1 MSDETPLSDVDIA
14 AIRAITE
21 AFSGHMEGHDRSD
34 IGSLYTEDAVL
45 MPGGAPAVEGRDAI
59 REFMGG
65 FPPVKRFE
73 LSIDEIDGRG
83 DLAFVRG
90 PFEMTTEPEGAPAPV
105 KMVGKYIEIRQ
116 RQADGSWPITRDI
129 FNTDDS

>member
-1 MSDETPLSDVDIA
+1 MSDDATLTEADIS
-14 AIRAITE
+14 AIRAITD
-21 AFSGHMEGHDRSD
+21 AFSGHMEGDRSG

-45 MPGGAPAVEGRDAI
+45 MPGGAPAIQGRDAI

-65 FPPVKRFE
+65 FPPVKKFD

-90 PFEMTTEPEGAPAPV
+90 PFVMTMEPEGAPAPV

-116 RQADGSWPITRDI
+116 RQADGSWLITRDI
-129 FNTDDS
+129 FNTDAS

>member
-1 MSDETPLSDVDIA
+1 MSDDAPLTEADIS
-14 AIRAITE
+14 AIRAVTE
-21 AFSGHMEGHDRSD
+21 ALPGYMEGDRSG

-45 MPGGAPAVEGRDAI
+45 MPGGAPTVHGREAI

-65 FPPVKRFE
+65 FPPVKKFE

-90 PFEMTTEPEGAPAPV
+90 PFEMTMEPEGAPAPV

-116 RQADGSWPITRDI
+116 RQADGSWLISRDI
-129 FNTDDS
+129 FNADDS